1 MIGLDHERIGQRVE
15 VNILESSANLIY
27 TRNITRANTVFDVCL
42 EPYLVAARHLQGL
55 LVEKLEP
62 LDTVVEVSTIHQIR
76 EISQLIP
83 VPAMDIDVERF
94 VLRRKR

>member
-1 MIGLDHERIGQRVE
+1 MTRPDTGFDIC
-15 VNILESSANLIY
+15 LES
-27 TRNITRANTVFDVCL
+27 
-42 EPYLVAARHLQGL
+42 YLVATRHLQRL
-55 LVEKLEP
+55 LIEKLEP
-62 LDTVVEVSTIHQIR
+62 LDTIVEVPTIHQIR